1 EVSLARIVTKAR
13 AWLEEPP
20 RLEPFERRRG
30 PPARRRAPRARP
42 ARAPA
47 YAPQGS
53 HRRLRPRRRGGR
65 PRARARPPRVPLPLR
80 PAPAPRPRPADAPR
94 RRPRLH
100 PAQAAVARRH
110 HPRLDEPECVPRSPR
125 LPRAAA
131 SSEHDPLLRR
141 ARSALARSRSRHA
154 CAQGQDLARRGFV
167 VGCLD
172 AALLRSRRALLPA
185 VQGAPA
191 LRRRRLRPR
200 RGEATA
206 RSPALLRRPAAHPPR
221 ARTPGARRDP
231 RLPLSRTPSRAPAMR
246 SCVSSPL

>member
-1 EVSLARIVTKAR
+1 
-13 AWLEEPP
+13 
-20 RLEPFERRRG
+20 
-30 PPARRRAPRARP
+30 
-42 ARAPA
+42 
-47 YAPQGS
+47 
-53 HRRLRPRRRGGR
+53 
-65 PRARARPPRVPLPLR
+65 
-80 PAPAPRPRPADAPR
+80 
-94 RRPRLH
+94 
-100 PAQAAVARRH
+100 
-110 HPRLDEPECVPRSPR
+110 
-125 LPRAAA
+125 
-131 SSEHDPLLRR
+131 DPLLRR

-246 SCVSSPL
+246 SCVSSPLCHPRHGLARPFPPRSRSPAGPLSLADAPCATLTPQHYRLVGPALPSPGRIIRTTRSLLARSVGW